1 MRKQQPHVI
10 KYEFGR
16 KVSSEKIKIKNL
28 NLFKFT
34 KAVKKSESNSY
45 MIEQEIDH
53 EKAILEKL
61 EAQAV
66 NTKYE
71 AKIQYL
77 EVEID
82 TLRSK
87 IRKLLKVI

>member
-1 MRKQQPHVI
+1 
-10 KYEFGR
+10 
-16 KVSSEKIKIKNL
+16 
-28 NLFKFT
+28 
-34 KAVKKSESNSY
+34 